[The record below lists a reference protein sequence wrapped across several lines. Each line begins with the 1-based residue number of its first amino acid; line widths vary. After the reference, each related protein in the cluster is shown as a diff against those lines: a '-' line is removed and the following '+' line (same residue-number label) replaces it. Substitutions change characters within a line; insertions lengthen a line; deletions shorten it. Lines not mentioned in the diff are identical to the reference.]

1 MVFMFIPSI
10 YAEKEY
16 KVMNFDEVLTE
27 EGIEHDF
34 SNYTESDDK
43 ITIYFFRGKGCK
55 FCRAFLSYL
64 NDIVPE
70 YGKYFNVIAYDVWN
84 DRNSDKL
91 LDEVSEFL
99 NQPSEGIP
107 YAIIGDTVFNG
118 YSTDYDEAIKETIKK
133 EYNKKKRYD
142 VLFEMKES
150 KENENKVDF
159 TPVYVTCGI
168 ISLVTISGFVY
179 STIRINKLSND
190 IKELSKKNKV
200 KKGKSK

>member
-1 MVFMFIPSI
+1 MGIIVQKFGGSSV
-10 YAEKEY
+10 ANTKELY
-16 KVMNFDEVLTE
+16 NVCK
-27 EGIEHDF
+27 H
-34 SNYTESDDK
+34 
-43 ITIYFFRGKGCK
+43 IT
-55 FCRAFLSYL
+55 
-64 NDIVPE
+64 
-70 YGKYFNVIAYDVWN
+70 
-84 DRNSDKL
+84 
-91 LDEVSEFL
+91 
-99 NQPSEGIP
+99 
-107 YAIIGDTVFNG
+107 
-118 YSTDYDEAIKETIKK
+118 K

-159 TPVYVTCGI
+159 TPIYVTCGI